1 MADTVTITEI
11 SGTTDLHQHYDRQ
24 TSAQPC
30 YIELDC
36 RSAQLSASY
45 NAEIGNARPMSV
57 YHGHHQRWQIPCL
70 TASAANDLLR
80 ELLPMAQRIVDG
92 YDSRWDGNN
101 NVARFADDA
110 ECAIEDID
118 AICSSYEADEST
130 GVQEY
135 DAGDYLSAVH
145 TRYDGN
151 GAVKNWFP
159 SVRRAVIDGHEITG
173 KTTDAELADIET
185 AIEAGIPEGTVVN
198 NLSQY
203 LEEERNQ
210 CRENMARDAEDE
222 EV

>member
-36 RSAQLSASY
+36 RNAQMSASY

-57 YHGHHQRWQIPCL
+57 YHGHDQRWQIPCL
-70 TASAANDLLR
+70 TASTANALLR
-80 ELLPMAQRIVDG
+80 ELLPIAQRIVDG

-101 NVARFADDA
+101 NVAQFTDDA
-110 ECAIEDID
+110 QAAQDDICAICD
-118 AICSSYEADEST
+118 AIEADEDSA
-130 GVQEY
+130 VQEY
-135 DAGDYLSAVH
+135 DAGDWLDNDH

-151 GAVKNWFP
+151 GEQRNWFP
-159 SVRRAVIDGHEITG
+159 SVRRAIIAGHEITG
-173 KTTDAELADIET
+173 KTTDEKLAKIES
-185 AIEAGIPEGTVVN
+185 AIEADIPKNTVVN
-198 NLSQY
+198 GLSKY

-210 CRENMARDAEDE
+210 CRENMERDAEDE
-222 EV
+222 VA